1 MTTQEYIESGLLEA
15 YVLGA
20 LSQEEMAQVHADIQ
34 ANPDLAKEVADL
46 EDTLLGMAAAGA
58 MQPPAGLDDKIWA
71 AINPAEQKPQTVAEP
86 KSFTAANKTIPLTA
100 PERKTDWRYAA
111 AVVALLGS
119 AALNGVFWL
128 QNSGQKQQLAEQTAR
143 INKMDT
149 QQTQLVATLE
159 NYRKRAEMMAD
170 TGMQTIVMHTIVK
183 GHPMAATLYWS
194 KTKGEAYVMLDA
206 LPVPPKGMQYQ
217 LWAIQDGKPVDM
229 GVLPMDMPGTSNMS
243 KVSKAVMAGEAFAI
257 SLEKEGG
264 SPVPTAEN
272 IYVLG
277 KS

>member
-1 MTTQEYIESGLLEA
+1 MLEA

-20 LSQEEMAQVHADIQ
+20 LSPEEMAQVHADIQ
-34 ANPDLAKEVADL
+34 ANRDLAKEVAEIEEAL
-46 EDTLLGMAAAGA
+46 IGMAEAGA

-71 AINPAEQKPQTVAEP
+71 SLQPAQEEIAPAARP
-86 KSFTAANKTIPLTA
+86 KGLSAANKTIPLTA

-111 AVVALLGS
+111 ILVALLGS
-119 AALNGVFWL
+119 AAMNGMFWL

-143 INKMDT
+143 ITKMET
-149 QQTQLVATLE
+149 QQSQLASTLE
-159 NYRKRAEMMAD
+159 NYRKRADMMAD

-194 KTKGEAYVMLDA
+194 KATGDAYVMLDA
-206 LPVPPKGMQYQ
+206 LPMPPKGMQYQ
-217 LWAIQDGKPVDM
+217 LWAIQGGKPVDM